1 MELDNASV
9 AAMLELAGI
18 EVPES
23 RLPGVVAQLER
34 VRTVIEPVLAAK
46 LEPEDEQAPV
56 WRP

>member
-23 RLPGVVAQLER
+23 RLPDVAAQLAR
-34 VRTVIEPVLAAK
+34 VRAIVEPVLAVP